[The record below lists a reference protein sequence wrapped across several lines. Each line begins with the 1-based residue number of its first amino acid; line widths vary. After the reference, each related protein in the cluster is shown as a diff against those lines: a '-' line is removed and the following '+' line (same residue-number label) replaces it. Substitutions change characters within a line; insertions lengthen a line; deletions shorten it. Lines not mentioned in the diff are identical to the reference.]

1 MNNIKNNWK
10 GIKSMIA
17 IIKIFSDIP
26 KSLSSNGSTS
36 IDQLEISNVFN
47 KYFATVAEKTKENI
61 NSSHFIISLIWSK
74 QISKLLFLSLPINR
88 STLIS
93 KRNIFA

>member
-17 IIKIFSDIP
+17 IIKIFYDIP

-36 IDQLEISNVFN
+36 IDQLEISNIFN

-61 NSSHFIISLIWSK
+61 NSSHFIISLIW
-74 QISKLLFLSLPINR
+74 
-88 STLIS
+88 
-93 KRNIFA
+93 